1 MITVG
6 DLVTWSV
13 DVDKALALR
22 DSRNYSLEIGLV
34 VGFTTTNL
42 GDKMCKVYWC
52 ECSNVSLA
60 NAPISSLRKV
70 KN

>member
-1 MITVG
+1 MISIG
-6 DLVTWSV
+6 DLVTWRV
-13 DVDKALALR
+13 DADEAVILKND
-22 DSRNYSLEIGLV
+22 RNSSLEIGIV
-34 VGFTTTNL
+34 VGFTATNL

-70 KN
+70 GK